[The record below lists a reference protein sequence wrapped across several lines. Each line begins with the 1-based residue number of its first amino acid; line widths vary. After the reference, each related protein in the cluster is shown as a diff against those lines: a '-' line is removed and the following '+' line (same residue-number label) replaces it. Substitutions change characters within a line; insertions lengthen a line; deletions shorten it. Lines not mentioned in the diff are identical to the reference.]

1 MLKFL
6 PILLVIAYGI
16 LSWQMSARQT
26 MRHLRQRSTRL
37 RDPALEPVT
46 RRLARALDLAEVPVY
61 VYDQDAVNGLAAPD
75 GRIYLTRGFL
85 ARYHAGLVT
94 AEELGGVIAH
104 ELGHVAL
111 GHSRRRAIDFAGQ
124 NAVRVVLATLSA
136 RFLPGIGPWAVNMLT
151 ALVAA
156 RLSRR
161 DEYQADEYASA
172 LLLKAGIGTAAQKSL
187 LDKLHRLTGS
197 GARPPAWL
205 MSHPETADRIAAIV
219 ANERKWAVT
228 ETRAADQAERS

>member
-6 PILLVIAYGI
+6 PILLVIAFGI
-16 LSWQMSARQT
+16 LSWQLSARQT
-26 MRHLRQRSTRL
+26 MHHLRQRSTQL
-37 RDPALEPVT
+37 RDPTLGPVT
-46 RRLARALDLAEVPVY
+46 RCLALALGLAELPVY

-75 GRIYLTRGFL
+75 GRIYLTRGFM
-85 ARYHAGLVT
+85 ARYHEGLVT

-136 RFLPGIGPWAVNMLT
+136 RFLPGIGPWLVNMLT
-151 ALVAA
+151 AMVAA

-161 DEYQADEYASA
+161 DEYEADEYASA

-187 LDKLHRLTGS
+187 LDKLHRLIGS

-205 MSHPETADRIAAIV
+205 MSHPDTADRIAAIV

-228 ETRAADQAERS
+228 GAEISGQSEGV